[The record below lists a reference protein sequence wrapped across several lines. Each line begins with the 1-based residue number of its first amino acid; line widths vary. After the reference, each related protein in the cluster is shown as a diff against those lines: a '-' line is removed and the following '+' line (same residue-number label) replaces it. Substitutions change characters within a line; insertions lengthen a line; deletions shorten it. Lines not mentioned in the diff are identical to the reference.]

1 MLQLKFC
8 VGGKTIE
15 KPVNMTWTIIAKNL
29 IYSFLSTGKT
39 LCIPIKQDIMFI
51 LGVH

>member
-8 VGGKTIE
+8 VSGKTAE
-15 KPVNMTWTIIAKNL
+15 KPVNITWTIVAKNM
-29 IYSFLSTGKT
+29 ICSFLWTGKT
-39 LCIPIKQDIMFI
+39 LCIPIKKDVVFV

>member
-8 VGGKTIE
+8 VSGKTAE
-15 KPVNMTWTIIAKNL
+15 KPWNITWTIMAKNL
-29 IYSFLSTGKT
+29 IYCFLSTGKT
-39 LCIPIKQDIMFI
+39 LYTHIKKDIMFV